1 MDNISERTVCVDGR
15 RICYNLERKT
25 VKNLNLRIRKDGN
38 IFVSANDDVSFEE
51 IDEFVCSKASYILNA
66 IAKFEEIVKYKPKPK
81 QYVSGE
87 TFYIQGRGLR
97 LQLSQ
102 ASKDFITSDGV
113 YIYLAVR
120 DPTDFEQKCRTVSR
134 FLDQQ
139 CKAVFGEIID
149 ELYPMF
155 RKYGVER
162 PILRI
167 RDMETRWGS
176 CLVKKGI
183 ITLNKR
189 LLEAPRNCIEYVV
202 MHELCHFIHPN
213 HSKQFYSFLTT
224 LMPDWKERK
233 QFLDNTAAFW
243 L

>member
-120 DPTDFEQKCRTVSR
+120 DPTDFEQKRRTVSR

>member
-1 MDNISERTVCVDGR
+1 MESMLTRTIVAEGQEIR
-15 RICYNLERKT
+15 YHLERKP
-25 VKNLNLRIRKDGN
+25 VKNLNLRIRKDGEV
-38 IFVSANDDVSFEE
+38 FVSASAAVPDSEVDN
-51 IDEFVCSKASYILNA
+51 FVCSKAGYILEA
-66 IAKFEEIVKYKPKPK
+66 INKFEELAQYKPQPK

-102 ASKDFITSDGV
+102 ANKDSISSDGV
-113 YIYLAVR
+113 YIYLAVKNI
-120 DPTDFEQKCRTVSR
+120 DDFEKKRRMLSR

-139 CKAVFGEIID
+139 CEAVFGEIIS

-155 RKYGVER
+155 RKYGVDT

-176 CLVKKGI
+176 CLAKKGI

-189 LLEAPRNCIEYVV
+189 LIEAPRNCIEYVV

-213 HSKQFYSFLTT
+213 HSKQFYSFLTM
-224 LMPDWKERK
+224 LMPDWRQRK
-233 QFLDNTAAFW
+233 ALLEKCAAF
-243 L
+243 LL